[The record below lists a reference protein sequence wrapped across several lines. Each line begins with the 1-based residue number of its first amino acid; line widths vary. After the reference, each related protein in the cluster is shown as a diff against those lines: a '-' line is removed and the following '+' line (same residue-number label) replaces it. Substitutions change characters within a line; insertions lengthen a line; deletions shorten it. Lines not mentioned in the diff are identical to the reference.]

1 MLGGCWERCQANWE
15 NASAIHQSRYH
26 MASHDMTMKKSAQ
39 LVTGCLLQ
47 PLFKAHHV
55 FLWSRWCLGCSWE
68 SDHGGHCCRSQQ
80 FSQWWLK
87 SPLGAYKWTGIISMQ
102 KWLNIAN
109 LGHVSMDWRTHL
121 QEKQN
126 SMAMFYLPFNSGN
139 GASSFSHS
147 SFSQTYWW
155 YDYKIGINPLDGY
168 FSSPQKDSEIR
179 NLEHPGTSWNILEHP
194 GAKRSK
200 SRNIYILASWNNFSI
215 SLFFPTISTLSW
227 PRSQGESA
235 LRPPRCAAWLCLGRS
250 ETADDNHFHVLIC
263 IYI

>member
-1 MLGGCWERCQANWE
+1 
-15 NASAIHQSRYH
+15 
-26 MASHDMTMKKSAQ
+26 
-39 LVTGCLLQ
+39 
-47 PLFKAHHV
+47 
-55 FLWSRWCLGCSWE
+55 
-68 SDHGGHCCRSQQ
+68 
-80 FSQWWLK
+80 
-87 SPLGAYKWTGIISMQ
+87 MQ

-215 SLFFPTISTLSW
+215 SLLFPTISTLSW